1 MTNRFNNLSISYKK
15 FYSKSYGL
23 EMQIKDSTF
32 LVTGGSLGIGKA
44 TAKLLVEKGGKVA
57 ITGRNK
63 SRLENTAKEIGAFP
77 INTDAGKP
85 EDIKRTYDEFL
96 LEFKKLDC
104 LVNNAGIGGKW
115 EQVFD
120 LDLDDFMKVYSV
132 NVFGAALMAKH
143 AANLFKKQ
151 NYGNIINVASTA
163 ATKGYAHGT
172 VYSSSKFALRG
183 MTQCWQAELRKY
195 NVRVILINPSE
206 VVTAFGSGEGK
217 ERNEVSNKL
226 RGYEI
231 AHTIVSTLEM
241 DDRGFIPEVTVW
253 ATNPF

>member
-1 MTNRFNNLSISYKK
+1 MH
-15 FYSKSYGL
+15 
-23 EMQIKDSTF
+23 IKDSTF

-63 SRLENTAKEIGAFP
+63 SRLEKAAKEIGAFP

-85 EDIKRTYDEFL
+85 EDIKKTYDDFL
-96 LEFKKLDC
+96 REFKKLDC
-104 LVNNAGIGGKW
+104 LINNAGIGGKW
-115 EQVFD
+115 NQVFD
-120 LDLDDFMKVYSV
+120 LDLEDFMNVYSV
-132 NVFGAALMAKH
+132 NVFGAALMAKY

-151 NYGNIINVASTA
+151 KSGNIVNISSTA
-163 ATKGYAHGT
+163 GTKGFANGT
-172 VYSSSKFALRG
+172 VYASSKFALRG
-183 MTQCWQAELRKY
+183 MTQCWQTELRKY

-206 VVTAFGSGEGK
+206 VLTAFGDDEGK
-217 ERNEVSNKL
+217 ERKEVSNKL
-226 RGYEI
+226 RSYEI